1 MGNDTGDNIMT
12 GDSLSLLVEQRKRLF
27 NQYVCDM
34 KKVDEWIAKNII
46 HRNNEDKFIDSWN
59 KIVGNPSNGLI
70 LSKQDHVKFYDDCKV
85 LVNSIN
91 EIRLAQKKE
100 SIKKTTNF
108 QLQQIQEIDEHIR
121 LLKILLKKEM
131 MK

>member
-1 MGNDTGDNIMT
+1 MNLDTDG
-12 GDSLSLLVEQRKRLF
+12 LSLLVEQRKRLF
-27 NQYVCDM
+27 NQYICDM

-108 QLQQIQEIDEHIR
+108 QLQKIQEIDEHIR

>member
-1 MGNDTGDNIMT
+1 
-12 GDSLSLLVEQRKRLF
+12 
-27 NQYVCDM
+27 M
-34 KKVDEWIAKNII
+34 KKVDEWIAKNIL
-46 HRNNEDKFIDSWN
+46 HRNNEDEFINSWN
-59 KIVGNPSNGLI
+59 KIIDNPSNKLI

>member
-1 MGNDTGDNIMT
+1 MNLDTDG
-12 GDSLSLLVEQRKRLF
+12 LSLLVEQRKRLF

-70 LSKQDHVKFYDDCKV
+70 FSKQDHVKFYDDCKV

-108 QLQQIQEIDEHIR
+108 QLQKIQEIDEHIR

>member
-1 MGNDTGDNIMT
+1 MT

>member
-1 MGNDTGDNIMT
+1 MNLDTDG
-12 GDSLSLLVEQRKRLF
+12 LSLLVEQRKRLF

-59 KIVGNPSNGLI
+59 KIIDNPNNRLI

>member
-1 MGNDTGDNIMT
+1 MNLDTDG
-12 GDSLSLLVEQRKRLF
+12 LSLLVEQRKRLF

-59 KIVGNPSNGLI
+59 KIIDNPSNRLI

>member
-1 MGNDTGDNIMT
+1 LNLDTDG
-12 GDSLSLLVEQRKRLF
+12 LSLLVEQRKRLF

-34 KKVDEWIAKNII
+34 KKVDEWIAKNIL

-85 LVNSIN
+85 LANSIN

-108 QLQQIQEIDEHIR
+108 QLQKIQEIDEHIR

>member
-1 MGNDTGDNIMT
+1 MNLDT
-12 GDSLSLLVEQRKRLF
+12 DSLSLLVEQRKRLF

-34 KKVDEWIAKNII
+34 KKVDEGIAKNII

-59 KIVGNPSNGLI
+59 KIINNPSNRLI
-70 LSKQDHVKFYDDCKV
+70 LSKPDHVKFYDDCKV

-108 QLQQIQEIDEHIR
+108 QLQKIQEIDEHIR

>member
-1 MGNDTGDNIMT
+1 MNLDTDG
-12 GDSLSLLVEQRKRLF
+12 LSLLVEQRKRLF
-27 NQYVCDM
+27 NQYICDM
-34 KKVDEWIAKNII
+34 KKVDEWIAKNIL
-46 HRNNEDKFIDSWN
+46 HRNNEDEFINSWN
-59 KIVGNPSNGLI
+59 KIIDNPSNKLI

>member
-1 MGNDTGDNIMT
+1 MNLDTDG
-12 GDSLSLLVEQRKRLF
+12 LSLLVEQRKRLF

-34 KKVDEWIAKNII
+34 KKVDEWIAKNIL
-46 HRNNEDKFIDSWN
+46 HRNNEDEFINSWN
-59 KIVGNPSNGLI
+59 KIIDNPSNKLI

-108 QLQQIQEIDEHIR
+108 QLQKIQEIDEHIR

>member
-1 MGNDTGDNIMT
+1 MT
-12 GDSLSLLVEQRKRLF
+12 ADSLSLLVEQRKRLF

-70 LSKQDHVKFYDDCKV
+70 FSKQDHVKFYDDCKV

-108 QLQQIQEIDEHIR
+108 QLQKIQEIDEHIR

>member
-1 MGNDTGDNIMT
+1 MNLDTDG
-12 GDSLSLLVEQRKRLF
+12 LSLLVEQRKRLF

-34 KKVDEWIAKNII
+34 KKVDEGIAKNII

-59 KIVGNPSNGLI
+59 KIVGNPSNRLI

-108 QLQQIQEIDEHIR
+108 QLQKIQEIDEHIR

>member
-1 MGNDTGDNIMT
+1 MIADT
-12 GDSLSLLVEQRKRLF
+12 LSLWVKERKRLF
-27 NQYVCDM
+27 SQYVCDM

-108 QLQQIQEIDEHIR
+108 QLQKIQEIDEHIR

>member
-1 MGNDTGDNIMT
+1 MT
-12 GDSLSLLVEQRKRLF
+12 ADGLSLLVEQRKRLF

-34 KKVDEWIAKNII
+34 KKVDEWIAKNIL
-46 HRNNEDKFIDSWN
+46 HRNNEDEFINSWN
-59 KIVGNPSNGLI
+59 KIIDNPSNRLI
-70 LSKQDHVKFYDDCKV
+70 LSKQDPVKFYDDCKV

-91 EIRLAQKKE
+91 EIRLAQKNE
-100 SIKKTTNF
+100 SIKKITNF
-108 QLQQIQEIDEHIR
+108 QLQKIQEIDEHIR

>member
-1 MGNDTGDNIMT
+1 MT
-12 GDSLSLLVEQRKRLF
+12 ADGLSLLVEQRKRLF

-34 KKVDEWIAKNII
+34 KKVDEWIAKNIL
-46 HRNNEDKFIDSWN
+46 HRNNEDEFIDSWN
-59 KIVGNPSNGLI
+59 KIINNPSNRLI
-70 LSKQDHVKFYDDCKV
+70 LSKPDHVKFYDDCKV

-108 QLQQIQEIDEHIR
+108 QLQKIQEIDEHIR

>member
-1 MGNDTGDNIMT
+1 MT
-12 GDSLSLLVEQRKRLF
+12 ADGLSLLVEQRKRLF

-34 KKVDEWIAKNII
+34 KKVDEWIAKNIL
-46 HRNNEDKFIDSWN
+46 HRNNEDEFINSWN
-59 KIVGNPSNGLI
+59 KIIDNPSNKLI

-100 SIKKTTNF
+100 SIKKPRIFNYNRF
-108 QLQQIQEIDEHIR
+108 
-121 LLKILLKKEM
+121 KKLM
-131 MK
+131 NISGF

>member
-1 MGNDTGDNIMT
+1 MNLDT
-12 GDSLSLLVEQRKRLF
+12 DSLSLLVEQRKRLF

-59 KIVGNPSNGLI
+59 KIVGNPSNRII
-70 LSKQDHVKFYDDCKV
+70 LSKPDHVKFYDDCKV

-108 QLQQIQEIDEHIR
+108 QLQKIQEIDEHIR

>member
-1 MGNDTGDNIMT
+1 MNLDTDG
-12 GDSLSLLVEQRKRLF
+12 LSLLVEQRKRLF

-34 KKVDEWIAKNII
+34 KKVDEWIAKNIL
-46 HRNNEDKFIDSWN
+46 HRNNEDEFINSWN
-59 KIVGNPSNGLI
+59 KIIDNPSNKLI

-100 SIKKTTNF
+100 SIKKITNF
-108 QLQQIQEIDEHIR
+108 QLQKIQEIDEHIR

>member
-1 MGNDTGDNIMT
+1 LNLDTDG
-12 GDSLSLLVEQRKRLF
+12 LSLLVEQRKRLF
-27 NQYVCDM
+27 NQYICDM

-85 LVNSIN
+85 LANSIN

-108 QLQQIQEIDEHIR
+108 QLQKIQEIDEHIR

>member
-1 MGNDTGDNIMT
+1 MT
-12 GDSLSLLVEQRKRLF
+12 ADGLSLLVEQRKRLF

-59 KIVGNPSNGLI
+59 KIVGNPSNKLI

>member
-1 MGNDTGDNIMT
+1 LNLDTDG
-12 GDSLSLLVEQRKRLF
+12 LSLLVEQRKRLF

-34 KKVDEWIAKNII
+34 KKVDEWIAKNIL
-46 HRNNEDKFIDSWN
+46 HRNNEDEFINSWN
-59 KIVGNPSNGLI
+59 KIIDNPSNKLI
-70 LSKQDHVKFYDDCKV
+70 LSKPDHVKFYDDCKV

>member
-1 MGNDTGDNIMT
+1 MNLDTHG
-12 GDSLSLLVEQRKRLF
+12 LSLLVEQRKRLF

-108 QLQQIQEIDEHIR
+108 QLQKIQEIDEHIR

>member
-1 MGNDTGDNIMT
+1 MNLDT
-12 GDSLSLLVEQRKRLF
+12 DSLSLLVEQRKRLF

-100 SIKKTTNF
+100 SIKKITNF
-108 QLQQIQEIDEHIR
+108 QLQKIQEIDEHIR

>member
-1 MGNDTGDNIMT
+1 MNLDT
-12 GDSLSLLVEQRKRLF
+12 DSLSLLVEQRKRLF

-59 KIVGNPSNGLI
+59 KIVSNPSNRLI

-85 LVNSIN
+85 LANSIN

-108 QLQQIQEIDEHIR
+108 QLQKIQEIDEHIR

>member
-1 MGNDTGDNIMT
+1 MT

-34 KKVDEWIAKNII
+34 KKVDEGIAKNII

-108 QLQQIQEIDEHIR
+108 QLQKIQEIDEHIR

>member
-1 MGNDTGDNIMT
+1 MNLDTDG
-12 GDSLSLLVEQRKRLF
+12 LSLLVEQRKRLF
-27 NQYVCDM
+27 NQYICDM

-85 LVNSIN
+85 LANSIN

-108 QLQQIQEIDEHIR
+108 QLQKIQEIDEHIR

>member
-1 MGNDTGDNIMT
+1 MNLDT
-12 GDSLSLLVEQRKRLF
+12 DSLSLLVEQRKRLF

-34 KKVDEWIAKNII
+34 KKVDEWIAKNIL
-46 HRNNEDKFIDSWN
+46 HRNNEDEFINSWN
-59 KIVGNPSNGLI
+59 KIIDNPSNKLI

-91 EIRLAQKKE
+91 EIRLVQKKE

>member
-1 MGNDTGDNIMT
+1 MNLDTDG
-12 GDSLSLLVEQRKRLF
+12 LSLLVEQRKRLF
-27 NQYVCDM
+27 NQYICDM

>member
-1 MGNDTGDNIMT
+1 MNLDT
-12 GDSLSLLVEQRKRLF
+12 DSLSLLVEQRKRLF

>member
-1 MGNDTGDNIMT
+1 MNLDTDG
-12 GDSLSLLVEQRKRLF
+12 LSLLVEQRKRLF

-34 KKVDEWIAKNII
+34 KKVDEWIAKNIL
-46 HRNNEDKFIDSWN
+46 HRNNEDEFINSWN
-59 KIVGNPSNGLI
+59 KIIDNPSNKLI

>member
-1 MGNDTGDNIMT
+1 LNLDTDG
-12 GDSLSLLVEQRKRLF
+12 LSLLVEQRKRLF

-34 KKVDEWIAKNII
+34 KKVDEWIAKNIL
-46 HRNNEDKFIDSWN
+46 HRNNEDEFINSWN
-59 KIVGNPSNGLI
+59 KIIDNPSNKLI

-108 QLQQIQEIDEHIR
+108 QLQKIQEIDEHIR

>member
-1 MGNDTGDNIMT
+1 MT
-12 GDSLSLLVEQRKRLF
+12 ADSLSLLVEQRKRLF

-34 KKVDEWIAKNII
+34 KKVDEWIAKNIL
-46 HRNNEDKFIDSWN
+46 HRNNEDEFIDSWN
-59 KIVGNPSNGLI
+59 KIINNPSNRLI
-70 LSKQDHVKFYDDCKV
+70 LSKPDHVKFYDDCKV

-108 QLQQIQEIDEHIR
+108 QLQKIQEIDEHIR

>member
-1 MGNDTGDNIMT
+1 MT

-46 HRNNEDKFIDSWN
+46 HRCNEDEFINSWN
-59 KIVGNPSNGLI
+59 KIVGNPSNRLI
-70 LSKQDHVKFYDDCKV
+70 LSKPDHVKFFDNCKV

-108 QLQQIQEIDEHIR
+108 QLQKIQEIDEHIS

>member
-1 MGNDTGDNIMT
+1 MNLDT
-12 GDSLSLLVEQRKRLF
+12 DSLSLLVEQRKRLF

-108 QLQQIQEIDEHIR
+108 QLQKIQEIDEHIR

>member
-1 MGNDTGDNIMT
+1 MT

-46 HRNNEDKFIDSWN
+46 HRCNEDEFINSWN
-59 KIVGNPSNGLI
+59 KIIDNPSNKLI

-91 EIRLAQKKE
+91 EIRVAQKTKDV
-100 SIKKTTNF
+100 KKTAHI
-108 QLQQIQEIDEHIR
+108 QLQNIQKIDEEIR
-121 LLKILLKKEM
+121 KLKIQQREGDEY
-131 MK
+131 